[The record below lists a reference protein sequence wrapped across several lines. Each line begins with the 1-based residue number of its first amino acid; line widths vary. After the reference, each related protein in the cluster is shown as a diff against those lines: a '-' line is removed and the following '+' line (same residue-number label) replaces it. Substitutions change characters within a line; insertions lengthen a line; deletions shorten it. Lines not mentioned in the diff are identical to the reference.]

1 MNNTRSRTLTIAQHA
16 TGTVYEDA
24 QTLITWLPGR
34 GDHLGD
40 GVQITAI
47 MVVCVPGDEA
57 MMYGFD
63 AADSDELQAMIDQWW
78 E

>member
-1 MNNTRSRTLTIAQHA
+1 MTTLTIAQQD

-24 QTLITWLPGR
+24 ATLITWTPGR

-47 MVVCVPGDEA
+47 MVVCTPGGDNL
-57 MMYGFD
+57 MVGFD
-63 AADSDELQAMIDQWW
+63 AADADELQSMIDRFW

>member
-1 MNNTRSRTLTIAQHA
+1 MTTLTIAQHA
-16 TGTVYEDA
+16 TGIVLQRDHVMV
-24 QTLITWLPGR
+24 TWTPGR

-47 MVVCVPGDEA
+47 MVVCVPGDEPQ
-57 MMYGFD
+57 MYGFD
-63 AADSDELQAMIDQWW
+63 AADADELQAMIDRFW

>member
-1 MNNTRSRTLTIAQHA
+1 MTTLTIAQHA

-24 QTLITWLPGR
+24 DTLITWTPGR

-57 MMYGFD
+57 QMYGFD
-63 AADSDELQAMIDQWW
+63 AADADELQAMIDQWW